1 MKKEMDTDMDEP
13 NDIWWLRYPILV
25 KLMYHLSGVLLW
37 LMETEMEIRHIIKY
51 HKRSERIPEEE
62 ARRVVQELFAESKAK
77 GEL

>member
-1 MKKEMDTDMDEP
+1 
-13 NDIWWLRYPILV
+13 
-25 KLMYHLSGVLLW
+25 MYHLSGVLLW

-62 ARRVVQELFAESKAK
+62 ARKVVQELFAEAKAK